1 MSMRFIII
9 GLVAA
14 TAAVLML
21 FAWRVTH
28 PANPNVSVA
37 EAPKVESYLVSTHGM
52 PAGTLLRND
61 DFNSRTV
68 TYDKVPPGALR
79 DTPETRNDIR
89 GALVR
94 RYLES
99 GAPILPG
106 DITRPRD
113 RGFLAAVLAPGTR
126 AVSVGVTAISGVAGL
141 IWPGDHVDVLLT
153 QDLPPSPEHPG
164 RTVSAETI
172 MANVRVLAVDQDI
185 AQGPPSNGTS
195 AGHNVATVTLQTTVD
210 QAERL
215 AVAEHL
221 GHLSLA
227 VRASET
233 MQTINDIA
241 GVAVSGSD
249 VSQALSRASGPPNTR
264 VEIIQGGSRSEVTFK

>member
-1 MSMRFIII
+1 MSLRFIII
-9 GLVAA
+9 GLVASIAA
-14 TAAVLML
+14 TLVVVS
-21 FAWRVTH
+21 WRLTH
-28 PANPNVSVA
+28 PVVHNVSVV
-37 EAPKVESYLVSTHGM
+37 EAPRVESYLVTAHAM

-61 DFNSRTV
+61 DFTSKSV
-68 TYDKVPPGALR
+68 TYDKVPPGALL
-79 DTPETRNDIR
+79 DTSESRTDIR

-94 RYLES
+94 RYLEG

-141 IWPGDHVDVLLT
+141 IWPGDHVDVLLV
-153 QDLPPSPEHPG
+153 QDLPTSPEHPD

-264 VEIIQGGSRSEVTFK
+264 VEVIQGASRSEVTFK